1 MKKLMTSIMILIISI
16 VFISADNSRLIT
28 GKVMDDQGAALPGVN
43 VLVKNSKRGV
53 VTDYNGEYKI
63 SVYPSDKSL
72 VFSFIGYE
80 VEEVKIEGKNII
92 NVKMQASQIFNG

>member
-43 VLVKNSKRGV
+43 VLVKNSKR
-53 VTDYNGEYKI
+53 E
-63 SVYPSDKSL
+63 
-72 VFSFIGYE
+72 
-80 VEEVKIEGKNII
+80 
-92 NVKMQASQIFNG
+92 